1 MKEDLNKELIKWYQ
15 TRYLNPNCYNI
26 MDNPK
31 IIRISGIYF
40 TMERPRNRKPMEPKR
55 VMDKVRIWNG
65 TPTQKFFG
73 KKKRKS

>member
-1 MKEDLNKELIKWYQ
+1 MESLERSELIRWYRNNYI
-15 TRYLNPNCYNI
+15 TPNCYAI

-31 IIRISGIYF
+31 IMRRSGIYF

-55 VMDKVRIWNG
+55 RMDKVRIWDG

-73 KKKRKS
+73 KKKRV